1 MYDHDPMGRINIPAL
16 RFFMTLARVLVG
28 AALVLI
34 VVGITAVFVLD
45 LEGSFTARLAVGG
58 PAVILLLGGAAALA
72 LSRSKLTELR

>member
-34 VVGITAVFVLD
+34 VVGITALFVLD

-58 PAVILLLGGAAALA
+58 QAVILLLGGAAALA

>member
-16 RFFMTLARVLVG
+16 RFFMTSARVLIG
-28 AALVLI
+28 AALLL
-34 VVGITAVFVLD
+34 VVGGIAALLVLD
-45 LEGSFTARLAVGG
+45 LEGSFTARLVVGG